1 MPSANRVSHRAGS
14 ADASPGVAH
23 RIRAKRPQMSAAMA
37 KIAALLL
44 EDPTAPLNLSI
55 TELAEGGRHLGGDR
69 HALLPGDRLRRL
81 RAAAG
86 RGRGRRRPRR
96 RQRVLAHRHRPRL
109 RAGRLRRPGRAGPA
123 QHALALAAGDGDLG
137 RPRAVLPDRRP
148 DRHLRPPRHLRDRG
162 QRRHGHRD
170 GDAALPDRHQRAR
183 VAGGASSA
191 SRARRSRTS
200 AASPSA
206 SPTPAARRRRSR
218 CSRRP
223 GRPAPSPWR

>member
-23 RIRAKRPQMSAAMA
+23 RIHAKRPQMSAAMA

-44 EDPTAPLNLSI
+44 ENPDGAAQPLDHG
-55 TELAEGGRHLGGDR
+55 ARQGGRHLRGDGD
-69 HALLPGDRLRRL
+69 AVLPGDRLRRL

-86 RGRGRRRPRR
+86 RGRGRRRPGR

-109 RAGRLRRPGRAGPA
+109 RAGRLRGPGRAGPA
-123 QHALALAAGDGDLG
+123 RHALALAPGDGDLG
-137 RPRAVLPDRRP
+137 RPRTVLPDRRP
-148 DRHLRPPRHLRDRG
+148 DRHLPPPRHLRDRG

-183 VAGGASSA
+183 VVRGASRPHECGDPG
-191 SRARRSRTS
+191 RAQRRHRHLQHR
-200 AASPSA
+200 PH
-206 SPTPAARRRRSR
+206 RRRRSR
-218 CSRRP
+218 CSPRP